1 MQIPNVHEEHRK
13 MEEAADR
20 IRSVVK
26 NLLPE
31 RPHHLSLYPDRKY
44 QVPPNFW
51 QHQSP
56 LQYSTFIS
64 DADRGILLTR
74 PYFDICDE
82 PEPDSTPLAATRN
95 GPKKTLNKMS
105 FKDYKK
111 QKEKASTS
119 PTENGVP
126 GKPDK
131 HRTDAA
137 AKLDRE
143 NVRRELD
150 RPGAQ
155 RDSKAQDKW
164 MNGDSERYAQVWYR
178 NSRCGRT
185 GTDPIADPRVPLSNP
200 TQETL
205 QVHQIARN
213 GHWKPKTAFDI
224 IKSQNRARASPS
236 RCHGPKPRAV
246 ENRTRY
252 TRGRPAGM
260 VGQGLLCR
268 ILAHAL
274 LREAQERG
282 ITRFRPGEM
291 FTVSKATVLYLRR
304 RRRPANI

>member
-1 MQIPNVHEEHRK
+1 MPIPNVHEEHRK

-44 QVPPNFW
+44 KVPPNFW

-82 PEPDSTPLAATRN
+82 PEPESTSSGAVRN

-126 GKPDK
+126 GKPEK
-131 HRTDAA
+131 YRTDVAS
-137 AKLDRE
+137 KLDRE
-143 NVRRELD
+143 SMRKELD
-150 RPGAQ
+150 RPGAH
-155 RDSKAQDKW
+155 RDSKAQDIR
-164 MNGDSERYAQVWYR
+164 MNGDSERYAQDR
-178 NSRCGRT
+178 RRDSPCGRT
-185 GTDPIADPRVPLSNP
+185 CTNPVADPRAPVSNHF
-200 TQETL
+200 QETRR
-205 QVHQIARN
+205 VHQTARN
-213 GHWKPKTAFDI
+213 GHWNKTTASDNT
-224 IKSQNRARASPS
+224 KSLNQVRLCRS
-236 RCHGPKPRAV
+236 RCHGPRPRAA
-246 ENRTRY
+246 ESKTQF
-252 TRGRPAGM
+252 TK
-260 VGQGLLCR
+260 GLLVGR
-268 ILAHAL
+268 ADQELLSRQPALAL
-274 LREAQERG
+274 PQEARERG
-282 ITRFRPGEM
+282 ITPYHPG
-291 FTVSKATVLYLRR
+291 
-304 RRRPANI
+304 